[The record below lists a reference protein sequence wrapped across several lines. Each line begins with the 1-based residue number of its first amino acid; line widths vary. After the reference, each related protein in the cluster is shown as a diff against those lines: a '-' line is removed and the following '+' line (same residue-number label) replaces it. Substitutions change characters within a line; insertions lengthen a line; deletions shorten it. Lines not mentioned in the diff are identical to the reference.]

1 MISKW
6 TINMVKEMGWTVEC
20 ESPIELRH
28 EDGSFASG
36 QAAYVMLNE
45 IHQDWSRLQEENK
58 DKADEEEI
66 RLALAMYRDLDA
78 HIK

>member
-58 DKADEEEI
+58 ADKEEI

-78 HIK
+78 HIN